1 MKGAD
6 NMATSS
12 FFADITIKDKKTA
25 QSFLKAMEDSEK
37 APKKQIKINSK
48 KVDDKETLRRM
59 FLK

>member
-1 MKGAD
+1 
-6 NMATSS
+6 MATSS

>member
-6 NMATSS
+6 IMATSS
-12 FFADITIKDKKTA
+12 FFTDITIKDKKTA
-25 QSFLKAMEDSEK
+25 KNFLKAMEESANE
-37 APKKQIKINSK
+37 PKKKIKINST

>member
-12 FFADITIKDKKTA
+12 FFTDITIKDSKTA
-25 QSFLKAMEDSEK
+25 KKFLKAMEESEK
-37 APKKQIKINSK
+37 APKKNIKINST

>member
-12 FFADITIKDKKTA
+12 FYADITIKDKKTA
-25 QSFLKAMEDSEK
+25 KNFLKAMEDSEK
-37 APKKQIKINSK
+37 APKKKIDIKSK
-48 KVDDKETLRRM
+48 KIDDKETLRRM

>member
-6 NMATSS
+6 IMATSS
-12 FFADITIKDKKTA
+12 FYADITIKDKKTA
-25 QSFLKAMEDSEK
+25 KNFLKAMEDSEK
-37 APKKQIKINSK
+37 APKKKINLKSK